1 MRKKLLTRTALAA
14 TIALGIGS
22 FNLAYAAE
30 TEDTSS
36 GKKINVMASFIL
48 CMILQQR
55 LEGIRLRL
63 PIWYLPS
70 DLTQDAWINVTGTYH
85 YDKHKGME
93 ITVTDIEDAEPSE
106 EEYVYPIY

>member
-36 GKKINVMASFIL
+36 GKKLNVMASFYP
-48 CMILQQR
+48 ILQQR

>member
-1 MRKKLLTRTALAA
+1 MLWQA
-14 TIALGIGS
+14 
-22 FNLAYAAE
+22 
-30 TEDTSS
+30 
-36 GKKINVMASFIL
+36 FIL

-93 ITVTDIEDAEPSE
+93 ITVTDIEYAEPSE

>member
-1 MRKKLLTRTALAA
+1 
-14 TIALGIGS
+14 
-22 FNLAYAAE
+22 
-30 TEDTSS
+30 
-36 GKKINVMASFIL
+36 MASFYPMYDFATKVGGDKI
-48 CMILQQR
+48 
-55 LEGIRLRL
+55 EVTN
-63 PIWYLPS
+63 LPS

>member
-1 MRKKLLTRTALAA
+1 MKKCHPFLFLF
-14 TIALGIGS
+14 S
-22 FNLAYAAE
+22 HAYN
-30 TEDTSS
+30 
-36 GKKINVMASFIL
+36 KNIPV
-48 CMILQQR
+48 QY
-55 LEGIRLRL
+55 
-63 PIWYLPS
+63 YLPS

>member
-1 MRKKLLTRTALAA
+1 M
-14 TIALGIGS
+14 
-22 FNLAYAAE
+22 
-30 TEDTSS
+30 
-36 GKKINVMASFIL
+36 
-48 CMILQQR
+48 
-55 LEGIRLRL
+55 RL

-70 DLTQDAWINVTGTYH
+70 DLTQDAWIYH

>member
-1 MRKKLLTRTALAA
+1 MLWQA
-14 TIALGIGS
+14 
-22 FNLAYAAE
+22 
-30 TEDTSS
+30 
-36 GKKINVMASFIL
+36 FIL

-55 LEGIRLRL
+55 
-63 PIWYLPS
+63 S

>member
-1 MRKKLLTRTALAA
+1 MLWQA
-14 TIALGIGS
+14 
-22 FNLAYAAE
+22 
-30 TEDTSS
+30 
-36 GKKINVMASFIL
+36 FIL

-106 EEYVYPIY
+106 EGIHLERFGAERVDGRVQTLEFIQ

>member
-1 MRKKLLTRTALAA
+1 
-14 TIALGIGS
+14 
-22 FNLAYAAE
+22 
-30 TEDTSS
+30 
-36 GKKINVMASFIL
+36 
-48 CMILQQR
+48 MILQQR

>member
-1 MRKKLLTRTALAA
+1 M
-14 TIALGIGS
+14 
-22 FNLAYAAE
+22 
-30 TEDTSS
+30 
-36 GKKINVMASFIL
+36 
-48 CMILQQR
+48 
-55 LEGIRLRL
+55 RL

-70 DLTQDAWINVTGTYH
+70 DLTQDAWINVTGTYHYDH